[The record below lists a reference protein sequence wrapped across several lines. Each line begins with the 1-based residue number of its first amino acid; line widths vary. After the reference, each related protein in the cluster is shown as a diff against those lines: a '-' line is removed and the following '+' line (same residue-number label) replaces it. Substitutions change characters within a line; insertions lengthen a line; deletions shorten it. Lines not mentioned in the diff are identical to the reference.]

1 MTMQTT
7 AFSYS
12 LGIHGFILLLVLG
25 LGQWPAPPRVVR
37 IDFTLYETR
46 ETGTVQGP
54 ESAPASRVSS
64 VRHENAK
71 PRHRTEIKQKERAE
85 PVTEKFKPESQVIV
99 SSESRVAVPPPHTS
113 IIQSDAGQI
122 NERRHDPAARTGS
135 MTDTGNT
142 GTDSRRA
149 AELSKGK
156 YLRQHFSYIRDL
168 IMAKLGYPDMARR
181 MGWSGQ
187 VRVGFLIQED
197 GCVRNVRVI
206 SSSGFEL
213 LDRNA
218 VETVKKAS
226 PFPRPPVEADIVM
239 PIAYRLN

>member
-1 MTMQTT
+1 MTMQTR

-25 LGQWPAPPRVVR
+25 LSHWPAPPREVR

-46 ETGTVQGP
+46 ETADVQGP
-54 ESAPASRVSS
+54 ESAPASQVSS
-64 VRHENAK
+64 VRHENA
-71 PRHRTEIKQKERAE
+71 RTQHRTEIKRKDRAE
-85 PVTEKFKPESQVIV
+85 PETETFKPEPEAIV
-99 SSESRVAVPPPHTS
+99 SSESRVAVPQPHTS
-113 IIQSDAGQI
+113 TSQSGAGQI
-122 NERRHDPAARTGS
+122 NQTRLDPAARTGS
-135 MTDTGNT
+135 VTDAGKT

-187 VRVGFLIQED
+187 VRIGFVIQED

-218 VETVKKAS
+218 IETVKKVS